1 MVRDYLPAL
10 LQYLWHT
17 HIALIIISDALD
29 VVDANDASLALS
41 GYHHHH
47 MVGKPL
53 ARFLEVDHSTEQ
65 ELEHTRQSFHQK
77 ANADTYLWSLLR
89 ADQRPL
95 DISFSRQWIVKH
107 AGALFHVVVV
117 APIDERGDVKSQLE
131 TATEAFFDE
140 RRKARAKQHTSLAL
154 EALTSNK
161 LETIIA
167 VHQAQT
173 KFTPQQTTADAP
185 KITLTTP
192 RVALNVSDGIS
203 RYDDITVTLNERSS
217 HQPLYYKHATRAYV
231 LNVKTALYDSTYQ
244 PDADSDSETQP
255 NEQISSS
262 DDTLRQLV
270 WDFR

>member
-1 MVRDYLPAL
+1 MLRDHLPAL

-17 HIALIIISDALD
+17 HLALIVISDTLD
-29 VVDANDASLALS
+29 IVDANDASSALS

-65 ELEHTRQSFHQK
+65 ELEHTRQNFHRK
-77 ANADTYLWSLLR
+77 TNTHTYRWSLLR
-89 ADQRPL
+89 VDQRPL
-95 DISFSRQWIVKH
+95 DIFFSKQWIVKH
-107 AGALFHVVVV
+107 AGTLFHVVVV
-117 APIDERGDVKSQLE
+117 TPITEREDVQSQLE
-131 TATEAFFDE
+131 AATDAFFDE
-140 RRKARAKQHTSLAL
+140 RQHARAKQHTSLAL
-154 EALTSNK
+154 EALASDN

-167 VHQAQT
+167 VHQTQT
-173 KFTPQQTTADAP
+173 KFTPQATATPKMTTS
-185 KITLTTP
+185 TS
-192 RVALNVSDGIS
+192 RVSLSVSNDIS

-231 LNVKTALYDSTYQ
+231 LNLKTTPYDSTYQ
-244 PDADSDSETQP
+244 PDADNDGETQA
-255 NEQISSS
+255 NEQVSSS